1 MTKVKS
7 ELGEVKSELS
17 FSAVTVY
24 QVKSSHGCMCLG
36 PFMKDFQGRRQ
47 GGLRGLQPPTPQEKR
62 EGKKEKADKKRR
74 DGEQRM
80 NQSFQGYV
88 VIKIMLVTTP
98 EPHI

>member
-1 MTKVKS
+1 M
-7 ELGEVKSELS
+7 
-17 FSAVTVY
+17 
-24 QVKSSHGCMCLG
+24 
-36 PFMKDFQGRRQ
+36 Q

-88 VIKIMLVTTP
+88 VIKIMLVTTL